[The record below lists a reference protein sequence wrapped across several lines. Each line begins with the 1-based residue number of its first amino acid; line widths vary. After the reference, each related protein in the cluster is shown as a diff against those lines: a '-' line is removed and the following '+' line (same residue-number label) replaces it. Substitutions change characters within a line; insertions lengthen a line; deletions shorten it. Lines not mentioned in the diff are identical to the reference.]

1 MRGGYARHGRTPING
16 RPSPPASNSG
26 LGLVIYSC
34 CRHLKTVFPPFCF
47 VSLARHGLGLEVS
60 LFLFRTTEER
70 LTFLIFSSSS
80 SSSFSLLLRN
90 TRAARFACRGDRN
103 FWLEYLC
110 SLFAGTKRDSKDLGR
125 HGKKNFPRLYKQF
138 SNQLR
143 SEGKG
148 SSSPNATAGFVCA
161 ACVCLEKKRE
171 KKRRREEEG
180 GVFLSRHR
188 TSTKNSLQ
196 LVSHRLLLSYSFSS
210 RALCSCVKSR
220 REKEK
225 KKDLRLSKKE
235 IENKEK
241 CREPKFGRS
250 QGKAKT
256 SFLLRPTQRR
266 LCCAPPLPEKAGHA
280 LPGKKGA
287 RARRR
292 AGREAP
298 RYRGEGK
305 EKCKRP
311 AGNGEGGQKKSDDE
325 KLPLSL
331 SRHPGSLPFV
341 VH

>member
-1 MRGGYARHGRTPING
+1 MC
-16 RPSPPASNSG
+16 G
-26 LGLVIYSC
+26 L
-34 CRHLKTVFPPFCF
+34 R
-47 VSLARHGLGLEVS
+47 VSR
-60 LFLFRTTEER
+60 EE
-70 LTFLIFSSSS
+70 
-80 SSSFSLLLRN
+80 
-90 TRAARFACRGDRN
+90 
-103 FWLEYLC
+103 
-110 SLFAGTKRDSKDLGR
+110 K
-125 HGKKNFPRLYKQF
+125 
-138 SNQLR
+138 
-143 SEGKG
+143 
-148 SSSPNATAGFVCA
+148 
-161 ACVCLEKKRE
+161 
-171 KKRRREEEG
+171 REEEKKGRG
-180 GVFLSRHR
+180 GGGLLISPPNLK
-188 TSTKNSLQ
+188 KNSLQ

-225 KKDLRLSKKE
+225 KKDLCLSKKE

-241 CREPKFGRS
+241 YREPKFGRS

-331 SRHPGSLPFV
+331 STPGLFTFCCTLEADGGPQGAVASRPVNELEGEKRGIV
-341 VH
+341 SEKGRRTR

>member
-1 MRGGYARHGRTPING
+1 M
-16 RPSPPASNSG
+16 
-26 LGLVIYSC
+26 
-34 CRHLKTVFPPFCF
+34 
-47 VSLARHGLGLEVS
+47 
-60 LFLFRTTEER
+60 
-70 LTFLIFSSSS
+70 
-80 SSSFSLLLRN
+80 
-90 TRAARFACRGDRN
+90 
-103 FWLEYLC
+103 
-110 SLFAGTKRDSKDLGR
+110 
-125 HGKKNFPRLYKQF
+125 
-138 SNQLR
+138 
-143 SEGKG
+143 
-148 SSSPNATAGFVCA
+148 
-161 ACVCLEKKRE
+161 
-171 KKRRREEEG
+171 
-180 GVFLSRHR
+180 
-188 TSTKNSLQ
+188 
-196 LVSHRLLLSYSFSS
+196 LLSYSFSS

-266 LCCAPPLPEKAGHA
+266 LCCAPPLPEKADHA

-298 RYRGEGK
+298 RYQGEGK

-331 SRHPGSLPFV
+331 STPGLFTFCCTLEADGGPQGAVASRPVNELEGEKRGIV
-341 VH
+341 SEKGRRTR